1 MKKILTVL
9 IAVMMG
15 TAAFAQGTN
24 WSQITTPFTTTD
36 INGNT
41 VSLADTLAA
50 GKCVVIDYSC
60 CWCGPCWSFHTA
72 GILESIYTDL
82 GSQVSVMWIEI
93 ESTNTGAQITGTS
106 NPNPQTYEEYYAG
119 YSQGDWTNNGTV
131 PYTII
136 DDDANMTC
144 LRSCAAQFSNSV
156 PYIVFIAPNGYYCSI
171 YGESY
176 GVSSNNLNGSMT
188 NIQNLIAN
196 YPRAGQ
202 LPVVDLYGSS
212 LIVEGTPTTFSIDV
226 LSVDEVTGVEWT
238 LTGATPA
245 TASNVTS
252 VTATYDTPGQYDVIV
267 SVTNTT
273 GTTTETLSV
282 DVRHYDYYCGFE
294 SAADMAGWKTVDA
307 DGDGYGWMLH
317 SKANNGDSAIASASY
332 INNIGALTPDNWLIS
347 PRIKVTSADAVL
359 EWTVGGVDASY
370 YAEHYSVLVSVT
382 DTAISSFHR
391 TLYSG
396 DNESVNYHSKSVPLG
411 SDLVGKSIYIAFRHH
426 DCRDIYWMLV
436 DDFGL
441 NGARISDPVSI
452 ENASNIEMS
461 VYPNP
466 ATDYVMVNAEGLQE
480 VNVLDLNGRVL
491 STTTSSKVDLSTLS
505 AGVYFV
511 RVITENGTATEKIV
525 KE

>member
-15 TAAFAQGTN
+15 TAAFAQQ
-24 WSQITTPFTTTD
+24 WSQITNPFTATD
-36 INGNT
+36 FYGT
-41 VSLADTLAA
+41 KQVSLADTLAA

-60 CWCGPCWSFHTA
+60 AWCGPCWSFHQA
-72 GILESIYTDL
+72 GILETIHQSL
-82 GSQVSVMWIEI
+82 GNQVSVMWIEI
-93 ESTNTGAQITGTS
+93 ESTNTAAQITGTTTA
-106 NPNPQTYEEYYAG
+106 QTYAG
-119 YSQGDWTNNGTV
+119 YTQGDWTSGGTV

-136 DDDANMTC
+136 DDNANMDC
-144 LRSCAAQFSNSV
+144 LRSCASLFANSV

-171 YGESY
+171 YGKSY
-176 GVSSNNLNGSMT
+176 GVSSDNLNGSIA
-188 NIQNLIAN
+188 NIQNLIAT

-212 LIVEGTPTTFSIDV
+212 LVVEGTPTTFSIDV
-226 LSVDEVTGVEWT
+226 LSVDDVTGVEWT

-245 TASNVTS
+245 TASNVAS
-252 VTATYDTPGQYDVIV
+252 VTATYDTPGEYEVIV
-267 SVTNTT
+267 NVTNTT
-273 GTTTETLSV
+273 GTVAETLAV
-282 DVRHYDYYCGFE
+282 NVRHYDYYCGFE
-294 SAADMAGWKTVDA
+294 SADEIAGWKTVDA
-307 DGDGYGWMLH
+307 DGDGYGWMLQPWP
-317 SKANNGDSAIASASY
+317 NNGDSAMASASY

-347 PRIKVTSADAVL
+347 PRIKVTSADATL
-359 EWTVGGVDASY
+359 DWTVGAVDANY
-370 YAEHYSVLVSVT
+370 FAEHYSVLVSVT

-391 TLYSG
+391 TLFSG
-396 DNESVNYHSKSVPLG
+396 DLEGAAYRSKSVPLG

-426 DCRDIYWMLV
+426 DIRDMYWMMI